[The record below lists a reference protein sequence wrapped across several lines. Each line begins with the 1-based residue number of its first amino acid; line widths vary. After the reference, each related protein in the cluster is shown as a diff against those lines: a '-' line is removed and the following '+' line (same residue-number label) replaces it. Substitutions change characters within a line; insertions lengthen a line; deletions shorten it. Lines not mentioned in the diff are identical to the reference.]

1 MKTEDLLAQALDI
14 RAPWQINRVRNDFG
28 KDQCD
33 IWITRSTGRSSWFFG
48 TRNAAVAAGV
58 EQSWRHLN
66 LGQMRCVIHAVRPTD
81 GSDSPSCIGQDDQP
95 FSQALSRKIVGMLR
109 DGISL
114 QAVCNLLDV
123 TVADLWKFKH
133 SLDSGKAGLSVAV
146 GPADDQTGAV
156 PAAGHPVWAGLLDGS
171 LSIDIRVL
179 SLKLLLTKL
188 REQYAVI
195 SDAEVRIMKCHE
207 MQRYFTRHEKL
218 LSHELAQL
226 TGALNPTAGH

>member
-1 MKTEDLLAQALDI
+1 MKTEDLLAQALDV

-33 IWITRSTGRSSWFFG
+33 IWITRQSGRSGWFFG
-48 TRNAAVAAGV
+48 NRSSAADGA

-66 LGQMRCVIHAVRPTD
+66 IGSMRCVIHAVRPTD
-81 GSDSPSCIGQDDQP
+81 GSDSPSWIGHDDQP
-95 FSQALSRKIVGMLR
+95 FSQALSRKIAGMLR

-114 QAVCNLLDV
+114 QAICNLLDV

-133 SLDSGKAGLSVAV
+133 GLDNGKAGLSVAAAPAE
-146 GPADDQTGAV
+146 GPAGNI
-156 PAAGHPVWAGLLDGS
+156 PAAGHPVWEGLLDGS
-171 LSIDIRVL
+171 LNIDIRVL

-195 SDAEVRIMKCHE
+195 SDGEVRVMKCHE
-207 MQRYFTRHEKL
+207 MQRYFIRHEKL
-218 LSHELAQL
+218 LAHELAQL